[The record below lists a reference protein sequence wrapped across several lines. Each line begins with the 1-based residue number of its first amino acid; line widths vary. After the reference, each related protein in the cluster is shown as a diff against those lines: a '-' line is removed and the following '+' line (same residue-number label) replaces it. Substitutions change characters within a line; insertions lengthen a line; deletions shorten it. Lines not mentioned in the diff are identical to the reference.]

1 MASAPRASHSGRPTP
16 RTGPAMTVHLFP
28 GSPDSTTSLAN
39 AQSGAYSRETW
50 LTPPAI
56 LRALGPFDLDPCACP
71 EPRPWPTAAAH
82 YAQPDADGLASPW
95 FGRVWLNP
103 PYGRQVGRWLA
114 RLADHGHGT
123 ALVFARTDTEW
134 FQVHVLG
141 KATAVLFLAGRVT
154 FYSPDGRAAAFNA
167 AAPSC
172 LVAYSLADA
181 QALKESGLAGHLVDL
196 L

>member
-1 MASAPRASHSGRPTP
+1 
-16 RTGPAMTVHLFP
+16 MTVHQLFP
-28 GSPDSTTSLAN
+28 DDPGSN
-39 AQSGAYSRETW
+39 AGQRMASYQTGAYTKETW

-71 EPRPWPTAAAH
+71 DPRPWPTAAAH
-82 YAQPDADGLASPW
+82 YAQPDDNGLALPW

-103 PYGRQVGRWLA
+103 PYGNQAGRWLA
-114 RLADHGHGT
+114 RLADHGSGV
-123 ALVFARTDTEW
+123 ALVFARTDTAA
-134 FQVHVLG
+134 FQAHVLG

-154 FYSPDGRAAAFNA
+154 FYGQDGQPARYNA

-172 LVAYSLADA
+172 LAAYSLADA
-181 QALKESGLAGHLVDL
+181 QALRDSGLAGRVVDL